1 MSHERRSLLK
11 ITAAAA
17 FATAFLPFGGAP
29 FLSLD
34 ASAKSG
40 NNGNGG
46 GNNGNGGGN
55 GNGNGNGGG
64 NGNSGGRSGNGN
76 GNNGNGKANGGPG
89 GSATPTGTGNG
100 TTVSPREGMQA
111 TRSTDGSIQ
120 VRHRNGITET
130 IVSNRYVMK
139 DAKGRTISERQATQA
154 DVTRLSRYL
163 R

>member
-1 MSHERRSLLK
+1 MSHVRRSLLK

-17 FATAFLPFGGAP
+17 FATAFLPFGSAP
-29 FLSLD
+29 LLCLD
-34 ASAKSG
+34 ALAKSG

-46 GNNGNGGGN
+46 GNNGNGGGE

-64 NGNSGGRSGNGN
+64 NGHSGGHSGNGN
-76 GNNGNGKANGGPG
+76 GTNGSGKGNGGSG
-89 GSATPTGTGNG
+89 GSATPTSTGNG

-111 TRSTDGSIQ
+111 TRSTDGSIR